1 MTAKEQA
8 LIEQAQDIV
17 RAMDEELQTVMANN
31 RDCDLR
37 PLLGRVAVQHGRMRS
52 LLIHA
57 ERDTPY
63 PGRSYTGAAQSAR
76 PEKR

>member
-31 RDCDLR
+31 KDCDLR
-37 PLLGRVAVQHGRMRS
+37 PLLGRVAVQHGRLRS
-52 LLIHA
+52 LLIYA

-63 PGRSYTGAAQSAR
+63 PGRSPQSAR
-76 PEKR
+76 PAKR